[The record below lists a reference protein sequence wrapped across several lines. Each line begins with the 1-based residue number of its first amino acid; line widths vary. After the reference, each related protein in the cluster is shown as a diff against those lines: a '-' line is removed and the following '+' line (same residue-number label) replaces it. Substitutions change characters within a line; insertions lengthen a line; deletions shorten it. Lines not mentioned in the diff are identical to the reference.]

1 MGSIP
6 GREQNRKICGG
17 CSINLNLSLS
27 PGLQGHNKEL
37 RLQIMKINGWKDVT
51 LGIFNRMN
59 EISQLDDEM
68 ERAVELI
75 ALLSGMKVDD
85 VLALPLDKFK
95 AMMAETGWMS
105 TPPDIEQPRE
115 EYTINGKQYVLTMN
129 FHKLTTAQYIDFQSY
144 SKDSDYSK
152 MLSVFLVPKGK
163 KYGEGY
169 DALEVINDVSTMP
182 VGEVLGL
189 MGFFIILYRS
199 WSQALLKY
207 SSRILRKAAKRE
219 KNQELMETV
228 KKMED
233 LADMFGFR

>member
-1 MGSIP
+1 
-6 GREQNRKICGG
+6 
-17 CSINLNLSLS
+17 
-27 PGLQGHNKEL
+27 
-37 RLQIMKINGWKDVT
+37 
-51 LGIFNRMN
+51 
-59 EISQLDDEM
+59 
-68 ERAVELI
+68 
-75 ALLSGMKVDD
+75 
-85 VLALPLDKFK
+85 
-95 AMMAETGWMS
+95 
-105 TPPDIEQPRE
+105 
-115 EYTINGKQYVLTMN
+115 MN

-199 WSQALLKY
+199 WSRALLKY

-228 KKMED
+228 TKMEE